1 MSTEEAKAIDKFG
14 KGGGLVD
21 GELVREFP
29 MRPNSASRD
38 AA

>member
-1 MSTEEAKAIDKFG
+1 MSIAEFG
-14 KGGGLVD
+14 HGGGLVD

-29 MRPNSASRD
+29 MRRSSASRD